1 MQTAAS
7 GSALLSGLFVSTN
20 NGLSWIAATQNRTL
34 VELEVNPNATAGV
47 LIWASGASG
56 SSGAYNI
63 TTKIVT
69 DDVGNTLATATTVL
83 LDQSNIS
90 TTVATFN
97 YSGDQDVFK
106 VTLNNSGTTLFSV
119 ESSDD
124 SLFDPKLTITSL
136 SGQVIAS
143 DDDSGK
149 GLGSLI
155 VLEGTVG
162 DTFYL
167 TVSGTL
173 NSPNGVAYTLKT
185 GDLPVDD
192 AGNKPDASA
201 APLPFNAPVVVNGKS
216 TQVAIENK
224 TIRAAMPGIADLDV
238 FQFTANDTGRFEISV
253 SPAAGSTLAPSLNI
267 LGSDGKTVLSS
278 TSASA
283 GKAVFALPYLNKG
296 DKVFVSVSGANSSE
310 GDYTLKVETPVSV
323 VDFFANSYNDTATGL
338 PIGSITLSGT
348 TNAGSLVASNNNNI
362 EAARDVDVFQFT
374 ATQSGPVKVLVSKT
388 TTSTIDTSISIMD
401 ASGKVLTSN
410 NDADRDTTDSAA
422 VFEVA
427 LGQVYYISV
436 TGDSGTTGQYDIALQ
451 DLTPTD
457 SDGFG
462 GNFTTATVLTLDSN
476 LEASANDT
484 ISSAGDRDLFK
495 LTVDSDGVLGIGLNA
510 RSSNLD
516 GYLRVYNSDKVLLAE
531 DNDTGIGLDSFIS
544 ISASA
549 GDVFYIQN
557 GAVGSSIGDY
567 KVWAKLEIDDHA
579 NLIGSGAT
587 ALDVE
592 ENFAYDFGTI
602 NSTSDVDVFSFT
614 ATASGTIDIYLGAD
628 EGSLLDTYLFAYDST
643 GQILIDYNND
653 ISSTDKDSTLSIQVV
668 EGQTYYFKVSGARG
682 TTGDYILDISPVAD
696 DVGSSIADATNLPL
710 TVVSSTTAANTSL
723 ASADGSI
730 ETKGDT
736 DYYKV
741 SISTAGRYQFKVSK
755 DTTSS
760 SGLEDA
766 TLEIYSADG
775 QLLYKNDDATSTS
788 SDSALELNLA
798 ADDII
803 YVKAA
808 GYGDK
813 TGDYVVEVVYV
824 GAVVA
829 DDYGNTTDKAS
840 SFVFDDSSSYSLTG
854 ASIEVAGDFDF
865 FTGVADINGDINI
878 TLTPGST
885 LNGTAKAFISRDG
898 VIVQVASANATAA
911 GAALSLTFSVAASDE
926 FFIQVSGANS
936 TIGSYDLTVT
946 NTVSTSTTDAPKAV
960 DSSVINSTADEL
972 SGQFTKA
979 IADAADGADI
989 NDISKSIT
997 QKLVDAFIAS
1007 MGGKLDQAYIIVW
1020 LDPADFNFTG
1030 AGTNVGNQ
1038 AGSTTNQGSSTSLS
1052 ANGALNTVI
1061 VAGAQATQ
1069 YNLNLTGVGSGQVLA
1084 GAVMVTASG
1093 QIVNPVVTI
1102 GGASSSGI
1110 ASSDA
1115 IPKTGLN
1122 MVLDFTPPS
1131 SGGNNGGGGSNGN
1144 DGGTQ
1149 VGILPGTGG
1158 SADSSSSSSS
1168 SNSSSSSSSS
1178 TASST
1183 ASGGGGGSF
1192 ASLVNAIV
1200 QTSSAVTGTGSG
1212 SLLES
1217 LAAIAFGGG
1226 GTATTVNE
1234 KQLAKDLGGDGL
1246 GEGLELDEKD
1256 TKEAKIFSSS
1266 DVIKATA
1273 SLVSVSF
1280 AEAYKGTN
1288 LAIFSTLQA
1297 EQQVVSEIANILD
1310 KVLPILVP
1318 TEFENSVENILV
1330 QTEKTLLQEGK
1341 ETLTKIANTL
1351 TDLVQARL
1359 SKNIS
1364 NAQPAKNKADAKIST
1379 FELVATNLIKEN
1391 NDNTAEGHEFVGE
1404 FLFAQELPEGFEE
1417 MLNFTSVNRN
1427 NREGILLGSPVIDD
1441 DQTNKVAE
1449 VAGLVAGALLAPSFL
1464 NGASDGKK
1472 TPAIKKPNS
1481 KKRNS

>member
-1 MQTAAS
+1 MVNSGARTTNGTLENNQDKDSFKFTASQTGKASLSFAASATLTGLATGKLEVYSNATTVLRTLAFNGNTEFDVVAGQTYYFIVSSDVGDTGDYSFTISAKASLLFTTTAGVAVAKATNFLPVAGNVDVYTVVAPAPGLLSILVENKDRGIPTQPEFSVYNAAGTKVATNVGASFGPSGTSKQIINFTANAGETYLLKIGETGTFTGSYNITAQADDFGTVSSAPKILTTGTIAGSSFIAGKIELPGDADLFSYSYTNTSGNTAKLQIMQTAAS
-7 GSALLSGLFVSTN
+7 GSALLSGLFVSSD
-20 NGLSWIAATQNRTL
+20 NGASWIAASQKGTL
-34 VELEVNPNATAGV
+34 VELEVDNTVTANL

-63 TTKIVT
+63 TTRAVI

-119 ESSDD
+119 ESTSD

-143 DDDSGK
+143 DDDSNK

-173 NSPNGVAYTLKT
+173 NSANGVDYTLKT

-216 TQVAIENK
+216 TQVAIEYK
-224 TIRAAMPGIADLDV
+224 TIREAMSGIADFDV

-253 SPAAGSTLAPSLNI
+253 SPTAGSTLAPSLAPSLSI
-267 LGSDGKTVLSS
+267 LASDGKTVLSS

-310 GDYTLKVETPVSV
+310 GDYTLKVETPVRV

-348 TNAGSLVASNNNNI
+348 TNSGSIVASNNNNI
-362 EAARDVDVFQFT
+362 EAARDVDVFSFT
-374 ATQSGPVKVLVSKT
+374 AKTSGPVKVLVSKT

-401 ASGKVLTSN
+401 ASGKVLASN
-410 NDADRDTTDSAA
+410 NDADRNTTDSAA
-422 VFEVA
+422 VFEVTA
-427 LGQVYYISV
+427 NVVYYISV
-436 TGDSGTTGQYDIALQ
+436 TGDSGTTGQYGIVLQ

-457 SDGFG
+457 TDGFG
-462 GNFTTATVLTLDSN
+462 GDFTTATVLTLDSN
-476 LEASANDT
+476 LEASADNS
-484 ISSAGDRDLFK
+484 IISAGDRDIFK
-495 LTVDSDGVLGIGLNA
+495 LTVDSDGVLAIGLNA
-510 RSSNLD
+510 RASNLD
-516 GYLRVYNSDKVLLAE
+516 GYLRVYNSDKVLVAE
-531 DNDTGIGLDSFIS
+531 DNDSGIGLDCFIS
-544 ISASA
+544 VSASA
-549 GDVFYIQN
+549 GDVFYIQT

-602 NSTSDVDVFSFT
+602 NTTSDVDVFSYT
-614 ATASGTIDIYLGAD
+614 ATYTGTIDINLLAD
-628 EGSLLDTYLFAYDST
+628 EGSSLDTYLFAYDST

-653 ISSTDKDSTLSIQVV
+653 ISTTDKDSTLSIQVV
-668 EGQTYYFKVSGARG
+668 EGKTYYFKVSGARG

-710 TVVSSTTAANTSL
+710 TVVSSANTSI
-723 ASADGSI
+723 ASTTGSI

-775 QLLYKNDDATSTS
+775 QLLYSNDDDATSTS

-813 TGDYVVEVVYV
+813 IGDYVVEVVYV

-829 DDYGNTTDKAS
+829 DDYGNTTDNAS
-840 SFVFDDSSSYSLTG
+840 SFVFDDSSSFSLTG
-854 ASIEVAGDFDF
+854 AAIEVAGDFDF

-878 TLTPGST
+878 TLTTGST
-885 LNGTAKAFISRDG
+885 LIGTVKAFISRDG
-898 VIVQVASANATAA
+898 VIVQVASEKATAA
-911 GAALSLTFSVAASDE
+911 GASLSLTFSVAASDE

-936 TIGSYDLTVT
+936 TVGSYDLTVT

-989 NDISKSIT
+989 NEISRNIT
-997 QKLVDAFIAS
+997 EKLVAAFIAS
-1007 MGGKLDQAYIIVW
+1007 MGGTLNQTYII
-1020 LDPADFNFTG
+1020 
-1030 AGTNVGNQ
+1030 
-1038 AGSTTNQGSSTSLS
+1038 
-1052 ANGALNTVI
+1052 
-1061 VAGAQATQ
+1061 
-1069 YNLNLTGVGSGQVLA
+1069 
-1084 GAVMVTASG
+1084 
-1093 QIVNPVVTI
+1093 
-1102 GGASSSGI
+1102 
-1110 ASSDA
+1110 
-1115 IPKTGLN
+1115 
-1122 MVLDFTPPS
+1122 
-1131 SGGNNGGGGSNGN
+1131 
-1144 DGGTQ
+1144 
-1149 VGILPGTGG
+1149 
-1158 SADSSSSSSS
+1158 
-1168 SNSSSSSSSS
+1168 
-1178 TASST
+1178 
-1183 ASGGGGGSF
+1183 
-1192 ASLVNAIV
+1192 
-1200 QTSSAVTGTGSG
+1200 
-1212 SLLES
+1212 
-1217 LAAIAFGGG
+1217 
-1226 GTATTVNE
+1226 
-1234 KQLAKDLGGDGL
+1234 
-1246 GEGLELDEKD
+1246 
-1256 TKEAKIFSSS
+1256 
-1266 DVIKATA
+1266 
-1273 SLVSVSF
+1273 
-1280 AEAYKGTN
+1280 
-1288 LAIFSTLQA
+1288 
-1297 EQQVVSEIANILD
+1297 
-1310 KVLPILVP
+1310 
-1318 TEFENSVENILV
+1318 
-1330 QTEKTLLQEGK
+1330 
-1341 ETLTKIANTL
+1341 
-1351 TDLVQARL
+1351 
-1359 SKNIS
+1359 
-1364 NAQPAKNKADAKIST
+1364 
-1379 FELVATNLIKEN
+1379 
-1391 NDNTAEGHEFVGE
+1391 
-1404 FLFAQELPEGFEE
+1404 
-1417 MLNFTSVNRN
+1417 
-1427 NREGILLGSPVIDD
+1427 
-1441 DQTNKVAE
+1441 
-1449 VAGLVAGALLAPSFL
+1449 LLARS
-1464 NGASDGKK
+1464 
-1472 TPAIKKPNS
+1472 
-1481 KKRNS
+1481 R